1 MRISDWSSDVCSS
14 DLRALRD
21 RRPDLSLT
29 VQATLPRPFLE
40 GVLGGPFDLVCEAA
54 DVGLV
59 NRSAFEVALDASAA
73 AYRVF
78 HDEWDGRVSA
88 AADRLRAA
96 APRLV
101 LADVPYLPIAAAA
114 KVGIPAAAL
123 CSLNWADVYA
133 HYLGDR

>member
-88 AADRLRAA
+88 AADRRRAA
-96 APRLV
+96 APRQIGK
-101 LADVPYLPIAAAA
+101 ASCRAS
-114 KVGIPAAAL
+114 VGE
-123 CSLNWADVYA
+123 Y
-133 HYLGDR
+133 